1 LLSGG
6 QVTVP
11 QFQGYSGVTIAP
23 APVFQ
28 AGQAQDAAAMQRYGI
43 QANQAA
49 SNMGGLFNLAGSLG
63 SAALLSDRRLKSNI
77 VRLGTHPLGIG
88 IYAYD
93 IFGERQLGVMADEVE
108 QVKPEAV
115 LTHSSGF
122 KMVNYGAL

>member
-1 LLSGG
+1 
-6 QVTVP
+6 
-11 QFQGYSGVTIAP
+11 
-23 APVFQ
+23 
-28 AGQAQDAAAMQRYGI
+28 MQRYGI

-49 SNMGGLFNLAGSLG
+49 SNLGGLFNLAGSLG
-63 SAALLSDRRLKSNI
+63 SAALLAPSDRRLKSNI

-115 LTHSSGF
+115 MTHPSGY